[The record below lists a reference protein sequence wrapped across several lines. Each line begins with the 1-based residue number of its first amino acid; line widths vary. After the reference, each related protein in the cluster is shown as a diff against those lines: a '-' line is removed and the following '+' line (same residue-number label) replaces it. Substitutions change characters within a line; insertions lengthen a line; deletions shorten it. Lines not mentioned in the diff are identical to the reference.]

1 MIKKYIISCENL
13 SKDLIESFSILNK
26 NSIELESLDLTY
38 DEIANLKEGS
48 DVLIPIFFNRGINGE
63 YSFQSDYKEFATQ
76 LTSIKINFFF
86 VVFFEDNY
94 FKYDT
99 LNNFIFNNDNILN
112 LQELIQDCSL
122 TQKSLLSEFSNKLLC
137 VEDFLSFIEIFSGT
151 SHSGNSN
158 PNYEYLHL
166 QKLDKIDQQL
176 EVLRNLPY
184 FLRTNSII
192 FRTLT
197 PILTITRKAYNKI
210 KLNKEKFKSK
220 LNNLKKKSLYRELPN
235 PALKKFFDIV
245 NLKVHQK
252 DILINKEDAPHLS
265 IIIPVYGKLD
275 YLYRC
280 LYSISIA
287 KTKIKYEV
295 IVVDDCGPKRVSK
308 KLNVDTGGGILIHTN
323 PSNLGFTNSCNN
335 GAKLARGKYLCF
347 LNSDTIVT
355 DNWAD
360 NLINSFK
367 LAKNVGIAGTK
378 LLYEDGSLQEAGG
391 IVFSNG
397 DAANI
402 GKNEPA
408 DDSWYKYFKDVDYV
422 SGAALAILK
431 KDFDSLGG
439 FDKRFT
445 PAYYE
450 DTSLCLDVRHKLK
463 KRVVV
468 NPLSLV
474 IHHEG
479 ATNGKDESKGFKKFL
494 PINRK
499 KFIEKHSKDLKD
511 YGESFANI
519 WWDRDK
525 YIKGN
530 VLIIDQCIPTP
541 KQDSGSKD
549 MDNILRALLN
559 QNYRPHIFALSNRG
573 ETPESYGYYE
583 KGVHCVF
590 GKDNLSFVEF
600 YKKYYSLF
608 SLVIISRVNSYEEVS
623 NVIDKYTPN
632 IKTIFY
638 TVDLHHV
645 RMEAEYERTK
655 SLELQKKSNITKI
668 KEIQAINKCTKSIV
682 LSPKEKNYLINN
694 HGISPEKILEWPLI
708 RSEFEKLNEY
718 KKIKNPRDIIFIGGY
733 RHSPN
738 IEAVRLLE
746 NKILPELI
754 HVFEKNNLEF
764 PGIKLYGSQPTSY
777 IKNLENRNLKYVGF
791 IENEADAFAKA
802 KISIAPIPFGAGLKG
817 KTLSSLIYRTPIVG
831 SAYACEGF
839 NNNFPEVLVNS
850 SLDPEEFALNVYKTY
865 LRADKIEYW
874 DLVVQDLNNRFSY
887 NAFLTKMQK
896 DFSDLNL

>member
-1 MIKKYIISCENL
+1 M
-13 SKDLIESFSILNK
+13 
-26 NSIELESLDLTY
+26 
-38 DEIANLKEGS
+38 
-48 DVLIPIFFNRGINGE
+48 
-63 YSFQSDYKEFATQ
+63 
-76 LTSIKINFFF
+76 
-86 VVFFEDNY
+86 
-94 FKYDT
+94 
-99 LNNFIFNNDNILN
+99 
-112 LQELIQDCSL
+112 
-122 TQKSLLSEFSNKLLC
+122 
-137 VEDFLSFIEIFSGT
+137 
-151 SHSGNSN
+151 
-158 PNYEYLHL
+158 
-166 QKLDKIDQQL
+166 
-176 EVLRNLPY
+176 
-184 FLRTNSII
+184 
-192 FRTLT
+192 
-197 PILTITRKAYNKI
+197 
-210 KLNKEKFKSK
+210 
-220 LNNLKKKSLYRELPN
+220 
-235 PALKKFFDIV
+235 
-245 NLKVHQK
+245 
-252 DILINKEDAPHLS
+252 
-265 IIIPVYGKLD
+265 
-275 YLYRC
+275 
-280 LYSISIA
+280 
-287 KTKIKYEV
+287 
-295 IVVDDCGPKRVSK
+295 
-308 KLNVDTGGGILIHTN
+308 
-323 PSNLGFTNSCNN
+323 
-335 GAKLARGKYLCF
+335 ARGKYLCF

-355 DNWAD
+355 DSWAD
-360 NLINSFK
+360 NLTNSFK

-499 KFIEKHSKDLKD
+499 KFIDKHSKDLKD

-600 YKKYYSLF
+600 YKKYCSLF
-608 SLVIISRVNSYEEVS
+608 SLVMISRVNSYEEVS

-874 DLVVQDLNNRFSY
+874 DLVVQDLSNRFSY
-887 NAFLTKMQK
+887 DAFLTKMQK
-896 DFSDLNL
+896 DFIDLNL